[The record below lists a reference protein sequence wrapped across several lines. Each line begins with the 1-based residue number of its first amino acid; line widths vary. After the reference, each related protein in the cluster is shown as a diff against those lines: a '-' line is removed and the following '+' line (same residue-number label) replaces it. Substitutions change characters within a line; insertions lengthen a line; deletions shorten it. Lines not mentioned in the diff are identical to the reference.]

1 MATVYDALGSKVTVV
16 ELLDQLIPGVDKDL
30 IRVLDK
36 RVKGRYEAIHL
47 KTGVESVEA
56 HEKGLTVKF
65 GEHTEDVRPDPR
77 RGRPQAQRQGRSAPT
92 RRA

>member
-16 ELLDQLIPGVDKDL
+16 ELLDQLIPGADKDL
-30 IRVLDK
+30 IRVLEK

-47 KTGVESVEA
+47 SDRRRV
-56 HEKGLTVKF
+56 
-65 GEHTEDVRPDPR
+65 R
-77 RGRPQAQRQGRSAPT
+77 RGDR